1 MKNKIIIG
9 LVLVLSSAGY
19 FGYDYYMTKVPVAVK
34 VRSWNGYQSVE
45 RSYPINEIVSVG
57 KSLELRNGSRSPIA
71 SRFYLVNRKGEIID
85 SAKDNGS
92 DMILPYITN

>member
-9 LVLVLSSAGY
+9 LILVLGGAGY
-19 FGYDYYMTKVPVAVK
+19 FGYDYYMTKVPVAVT
-34 VRSWNGYQSVE
+34 VRSWNGYKSVE

-57 KSLELRNGSRSPIA
+57 KSLELRNGSRSAIA
-71 SRFYLVNRKGEIID
+71 SSFYLVNRKGEIID

-92 DMILPYITN
+92 KMILPYITN